1 MKQLLILICGFYLF
15 LYILGFMIPQKTTHP
30 ILQRLSKPVTIAHQ
44 GGNKV
49 YPDESLL
56 AFTNAINMGIQ
67 VIELDIHRSKDG
79 IIVINHDQTI
89 DRLTDGTG
97 LIREMSWAELQQVDG
112 AYNWSPDGL
121 IYPYRGKGIKIL
133 SLIELMDA
141 FPQQVYDI
149 EIKQHDPPLEKDLCD
164 LLRQYG
170 VAADQVIVASF
181 RDETLTRFNDICPEV
196 ATSLPVNQGTILYIL
211 SRVGLERLLPL
222 DAVVAQ
228 LPTTFSTKLGQ
239 LELDRRYINAFTKG
253 DRQIWVWTVNDSIE
267 MKRLVNMGAHGI
279 ITDRPDILMDFIHH
293 SEGYAN

>member
-67 VIELDIHRSKDG
+67 VIELDIHRTKDG
-79 IIVINHDQTI
+79 VIVINHDPTI

-97 LIREMSWAELQQVDG
+97 LIREMSWLELQQVDG
-112 AYNWSPDGL
+112 AYNWSLDGL
-121 IYPYRGKGIKIL
+121 TYPYRGKGIKIL
-133 SLIELMDA
+133 SLIEMMDT

-164 LLRQYG
+164 LLRKYG
-170 VAADQVIVASF
+170 VAADQAIIASF
-181 RDETLTRFNDICPEV
+181 RDETVARFHDICPEV
-196 ATSLPVNQGTILYIL
+196 AISLPVNQGTVLYIL

-239 LELDRRYINAFTKG
+239 LELDRRYIEAFAKG
-253 DRQIWVWTVNDSIE
+253 DRQVWVWTVNDSIE
-267 MKRLVNMGAHGI
+267 MKRLVKMGAHGI
-279 ITDRPDILMDFIHH
+279 ITDRPDILMDFVQ
-293 SEGYAN
+293 

>member
-1 MKQLLILICGFYLF
+1 MYLF
-15 LYILGFMIPQKTTHP
+15 LYTLGFIIHQKTTHP
-30 ILQRLSKPVTIAHQ
+30 VLKHLSKPVTIAHQ

-67 VIELDIHRSKDG
+67 VIELDVHRTKDG

-89 DRLTDGTG
+89 DRLTDSSG
-97 LIREMSWAELQQVDG
+97 LIREMSWSGLQQVDG

-121 IYPYRGKGIKIL
+121 TYPYRGKGVKIL
-133 SLIELMDA
+133 SLTAIMDA

-149 EIKQHDPPLEKDLCD
+149 EIKQHDPPLESDLCD

-181 RDETLTRFNDICPEV
+181 SDETLTRFQNVCPEV

-211 SRVGLERLLPL
+211 SRIGLERLLPL

-228 LPTTFSTKLGQ
+228 LPRSFSTKLGQ
-239 LELDRRYINAFTKG
+239 LELDRRYINAFAKG
-253 DRQIWVWTVNDSIE
+253 DRQVWVWTVNDSIE
-267 MKRLVNMGAHGI
+267 MRRMVNMGVHGI
-279 ITDRPDILMDFIHH
+279 ITDRPGILMDFVQ
-293 SEGYAN
+293 

>member
-1 MKQLLILICGFYLF
+1 MYLF
-15 LYILGFMIPQKTTHP
+15 LYTLGFIIHQKTTHP
-30 ILQRLSKPVTIAHQ
+30 VLKHLSKPVTIAHQ

-67 VIELDIHRSKDG
+67 VIELDVHRTKDG

-89 DRLTDGTG
+89 DRLTDSSG
-97 LIREMSWAELQQVDG
+97 LIREMSWSGLQQVDG

-121 IYPYRGKGIKIL
+121 TYPYRGKGVKIL
-133 SLIELMDA
+133 SLTAIMDA

-149 EIKQHDPPLEKDLCD
+149 EIKQHDPPLESDLCD

-170 VAADQVIVASF
+170 VASDQVIVASF
-181 RDETLTRFNDICPEV
+181 SDETLTRFQNVCPEV

-211 SRVGLERLLPL
+211 SRIGLERLLPL

-228 LPTTFSTKLGQ
+228 LPRSFSTKLGQ
-239 LELDRRYINAFTKG
+239 LELDRRYINAFAKG
-253 DRQIWVWTVNDSIE
+253 DRQVWVWTVNDSIE
-267 MKRLVNMGAHGI
+267 MRRMVNMGVHGI
-279 ITDRPDILMDFIHH
+279 ITDRPGILMDFVQ
-293 SEGYAN
+293 

>member
-1 MKQLLILICGFYLF
+1 MKKVLILICGFYLF
-15 LYILGFMIPQKTTHP
+15 LYILGFIIPQKITHP
-30 ILQRLSKPVTIAHQ
+30 VLERLSKPVTIAHQ

-67 VIELDIHRSKDG
+67 VIELDIHRTKDG
-79 IIVINHDQTI
+79 VIVINHDPTI

-97 LIREMSWAELQQVDG
+97 LIREMSWLELQQVDG
-112 AYNWSPDGL
+112 AYNWSLDGL
-121 IYPYRGKGIKIL
+121 TYPYRGKGIKIL
-133 SLIELMDA
+133 SLIEMMDT

-164 LLRQYG
+164 LLRKYG
-170 VAADQVIVASF
+170 VAADQAIIASF
-181 RDETLTRFNDICPEV
+181 RDETVARFHDICPEV
-196 ATSLPVNQGTILYIL
+196 AISLPVNQGTVLYIL
-211 SRVGLERLLPL
+211 SRIGLERLLPL

-239 LELDRRYINAFTKG
+239 LELDRRYIEAFSKG
-253 DRQIWVWTVNDSIE
+253 DRQVWVWTVNDSIE

-279 ITDRPDILMDFIHH
+279 ITDRPDILMDFVQ
-293 SEGYAN
+293 

>member
-1 MKQLLILICGFYLF
+1 MKQLLTLICGFYLF
-15 LYILGFMIPQKTTHP
+15 LYILGFMIPHKTTHQ

-67 VIELDIHRSKDG
+67 VIELDVHRSRDG
-79 IIVINHDQTI
+79 IIVINHDDTI

-97 LIREMSWAELQQVDG
+97 LIRKMFWAELQQVDG

-121 IYPYRGKGIKIL
+121 TYPYRGKEIKIL
-133 SLIELMDA
+133 SLIEVMDA
-141 FPQQVYDI
+141 FPQQMYDI

-170 VAADQVIVASF
+170 VAADQTIVASF
-181 RDETLTRFNDICPEV
+181 RDETLARFHDICPEV

-239 LELDRRYINAFTKG
+239 LELDRRYISAFAKG
-253 DRQIWVWTVNDSIE
+253 NRQVWVWTVNDSIE
-267 MKRLVNMGAHGI
+267 MRQMVNMGA
-279 ITDRPDILMDFIHH
+279 LSLIHI
-293 SEGYAN
+293 